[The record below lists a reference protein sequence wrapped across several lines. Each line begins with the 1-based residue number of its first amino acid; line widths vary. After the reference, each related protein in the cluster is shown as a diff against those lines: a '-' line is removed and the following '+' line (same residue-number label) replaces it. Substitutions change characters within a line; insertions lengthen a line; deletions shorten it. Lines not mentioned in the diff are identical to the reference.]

1 VEEEEMKLALLIIS
15 LAVGLFAMSND
26 TTTVRYGVS
35 LEPLTSS
42 DTVTVRHYHKTNDGY
57 YLLPLAGGEI
67 WAAWIQIKRK
77 EVSCVK

>member
-1 VEEEEMKLALLIIS
+1 MGGNMKKLIFVLLLAAGVL
-15 LAVGLFAMSND
+15 AMSND

-57 YLLPLAGGEI
+57 YLLPLSGGEI
-67 WAAWIQIKRK
+67 WAAWIQPVKGN
-77 EVSCVK
+77 VSCVK